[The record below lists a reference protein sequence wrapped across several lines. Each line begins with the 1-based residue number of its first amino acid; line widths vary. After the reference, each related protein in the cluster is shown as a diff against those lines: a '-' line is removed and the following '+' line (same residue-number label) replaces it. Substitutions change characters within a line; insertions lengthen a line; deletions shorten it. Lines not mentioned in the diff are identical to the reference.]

1 MRLYIE
7 IFVQEEALSSMRTRT
22 RTRHVRLLVCWSV
35 SHANYRNFKIRNFS
49 NIKVLPTQ

>member
-22 RTRHVRLLVCWSV
+22 RTRHVRLLVCRSV
-35 SHANYRNFKIRNFS
+35 GLSVTLTIETSKSAIFPI
-49 NIKVLPTQ
+49 